1 MNLAIELPEDI
12 AERLEAAW
20 ENISR
25 GALEAIAVDGYRTRA
40 LSRGQV
46 GRLLGLDYWETE
58 AFLKKRQAHLP
69 YDEADLQH
77 DREALDQAVSE

>member
-12 AERLEAAW
+12 AERLETVW
-20 ENISR
+20 ENMSR
-25 GALEAIAVDGYRTRA
+25 GALEAIAVDGYRAQA

-58 AFLKKRQAHLP
+58 AFLKKREAYLP
-69 YDEADLQH
+69 YDEADLDH
-77 DREALDQAVSE
+77 DRAAIDQALSE

>member
-12 AERLEAAW
+12 AERLEAVW
-20 ENISR
+20 ENMSR
-25 GALEAIAVDGYRTRA
+25 GALEAIAVDGYRTHA

-58 AFLKKRQAHLP
+58 AFLKKRQAYLP
-69 YDEADLQH
+69 YDEADLGH
-77 DREALDQAVSE
+77 DRAALDQALSE